1 MHVKPFHLINRRNT
15 IFQLTIQ
22 NFLEWLSLPGKFYL
36 VNVALRTDEVFYSIF
51 MYFYKK
57 KLRIWSDCPEWNGI
71 YDCWCWNEGH
81 SNIFVWFP
89 IEILGWLLVGTYKI
103 VPFTTLIGCCSTFH
117 GVLGDGLNYVFLAI
131 YAAFLYPLYFLI
143 FDRESDKFQNT

>member
-1 MHVKPFHLINRRNT
+1 MRYFT
-15 IFQLTIQ
+15 A
-22 NFLEWLSLPGKFYL
+22 FLC
-36 VNVALRTDEVFYSIF
+36 TSI
-51 MYFYKK
+51 FYKK
-57 KLRIWSDCPEWNGI
+57 NLEYGQIARNGTESMI
-71 YDCWCWNEGH
+71 AGTEGH

-89 IEILGWLLVGTYKI
+89 IEILGRLLVGTYKI